1 VTHSKEGEKFMSE
14 IEKKIEKK
22 IVTFSQI
29 HEALEERQKPDR
41 RQQDEGIPTAVDQDR
56 RRESRRAKKPE

>member
-1 VTHSKEGEKFMSE
+1 MSE